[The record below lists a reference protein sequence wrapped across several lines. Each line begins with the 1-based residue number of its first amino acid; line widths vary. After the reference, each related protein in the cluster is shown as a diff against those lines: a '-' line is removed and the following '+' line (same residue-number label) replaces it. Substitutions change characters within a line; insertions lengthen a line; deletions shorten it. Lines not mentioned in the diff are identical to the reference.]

1 MQGLCTAC
9 VLNCGSP
16 SPGDRDKKPVS
27 GFCVLGSLEMWRGG
41 RHRDGTPIFN
51 PGPAPVQLVTRFSG
65 TLFSEGTIPFK
76 KDTMLPHQAD
86 EIDFPGW
93 QDAPQI

>member
-1 MQGLCTAC
+1 MAD
-9 VLNCGSP
+9 N
-16 SPGDRDKKPVS
+16 
-27 GFCVLGSLEMWRGG
+27 
-41 RHRDGTPIFN
+41 RDGTPIFN
-51 PGPAPVQLVTRFSG
+51 PGPVPVQLVTRLSG

-76 KDTMLPHQAD
+76 KDAMLSHQAD